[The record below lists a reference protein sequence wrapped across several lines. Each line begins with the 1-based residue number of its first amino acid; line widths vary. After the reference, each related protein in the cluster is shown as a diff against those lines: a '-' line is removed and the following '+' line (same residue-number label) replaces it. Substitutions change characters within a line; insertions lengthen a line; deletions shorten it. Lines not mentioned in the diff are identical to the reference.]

1 MLHER
6 PGLRTIVTQ
15 APERRLDPEAVCTR
29 IVSKLIEELG
39 CVDIAPDSP
48 AWRDLLRNGQRVG
61 ELRVYRGRG
70 RIQKIVT
77 SHFSV
82 DSLPPVD
89 LPGSPAASQPPRG
102 FEAHSVT
109 VFTAPESPVPHFMID
124 SVRGGPKVS
133 FHVDL
138 LPKRDLGVALAYLDR
153 CFTPLTEIRS
163 ELDADARFVES
174 NPPLRQRALQS
185 PWMANYTVEPELLGT
200 AMGFIERYFR
210 HWVALLRS
218 DAVEL
223 TSAPEIAARDRQHRK
238 LVFSRDVDP
247 SWATLDR
254 ALGRETVDLLLAA
267 LTD

>member
-1 MLHER
+1 MLHQR

-39 CVDIAPDSP
+39 SVDIAPDSP
-48 AWRDLLRNGQRVG
+48 AWRDLLRGGQRVG

-77 SHFSV
+77 FHFGL
-82 DSLPPVD
+82 DTPD
-89 LPGSPAASQPPRG
+89 LGTLES
-102 FEAHSVT
+102 HSVT
-109 VFTAPESPVPHFMID
+109 VFTAPESPVPHFMLD
-124 SVRGGPKVS
+124 SVRVGPKVS

-153 CFTPLTEIRS
+153 CFAPLTEIRA
-163 ELDADARFVES
+163 ELDADPRFVES

-185 PWMANYTVEPELLGT
+185 PWMANYTVEPELLGST

-218 DAVEL
+218 DAAEL
-223 TSAPEIAARDRQHRK
+223 ASAPDVAARDRQHRK

-247 SWATLDR
+247 VWTTLDR
-254 ALGRETVDLLLAA
+254 VLGTDTVDMLLAA

>member
-48 AWRDLLRNGQRVG
+48 AWRDLMRSGQRVG

-77 SHFSV
+77 FHFSI
-82 DSLPPVD
+82 DGLD
-89 LPGSPAASQPPRG
+89 GIAGAQAASRG
-102 FEAHSVT
+102 VPLESHSVT
-109 VFTAPESPVPHFMID
+109 VFTAPESPLPHFMVD
-124 SVRGGPKVS
+124 SVRVGAKVS

-138 LPKRDLGVALAYLDR
+138 LPKRDLGVAAAYLDR
-153 CFTPLTEIRS
+153 CFAPLTEIRG
-163 ELDADARFVES
+163 ELDADPRFVES
-174 NPPLRQRALQS
+174 NPPLRQRALLS

-210 HWVALLRS
+210 HWSALLRS
-218 DAVEL
+218 DAIEL
-223 TSAPEIAARDRQHRK
+223 ASAPDVAARDRQHRK

-247 SWATLDR
+247 VWATLDR
-254 ALGRETVDLLLAA
+254 ALGRDTVDLLLAA